1 MRQRSHG
8 GPKLPRELLDQ
19 LGASGA
25 SQGNGRSRGRVLGR
39 KDRRKAEREQKKT
52 QRHQPRKFQRSAPQD
67 EFESDDDDDDEDA
80 FSPPPAKP
88 VKSKADEKPL
98 KSALKRADAPA
109 EPAAKKSAGKEK
121 VKESKKEKKKR
132 SPSPPPAIPKK
143 VQAKLEEDD
152 AEIAAL
158 EKKLGLKGKK
168 KLPKDFDD
176 DGLADL
182 LDGLDDELEF
192 AVTGKRKRS
201 SEDQAWLDSKR
212 RKAAGG
218 LTAEES
224 FSDDSEGEDD
234 SEESEEDDEEDEEDD
249 EFLGSDEEG
258 NLEEGASSDDEEV
271 DGAEDDFAG
280 FSEDE
285 DEEGSE
291 DDVDE
296 DEEVEQPK
304 VRENP
309 YKPPVPAEVAP
320 AGKYIPP
327 SLRGPPSSD
336 AEAMTRLK
344 RQTQGLLNRLSEA
357 NLLSILKDIEK
368 LYQTNPRQYVT
379 TTLIDLL
386 LGLVSDRTSLQ
397 DTFLILH
404 AGFIAAVYKVI
415 GMDFGAQIVER
426 FAAEFDKYYG
436 SYNEESSGKETTNLI
451 SLLAE
456 MYNFQ
461 VVGCNL
467 VFDYIRIFLEDLK
480 EVNTELLLRI
490 VRMSGP
496 QLRQDDPT
504 ALKDIVVLLQKS
516 VAKAGEAN
524 LSVRTKF
531 MIETINNL
539 KNNRM
544 KTGVAASAITS
555 EHTTRMKKTLG
566 SLNSRSIKASEPLR
580 IGLSDLRDTE
590 KKGKWWLV
598 GASWRNNMAD
608 EAVAAEEKPSKV
620 KRAKE
625 APAEEIIVSG
635 TTDLFQL
642 AKEHRMNTD
651 IRRSIFIS
659 IMSASDFKDAHMRLM
674 KLRLKKAQELEIPRV
689 LIRCAGAEQSYNPYY
704 TLIARRLCS
713 EKPLKKAFQFS
724 LWDLFRRMGE
734 KDEMDDADFD
744 EEDGEEALTTRAIV
758 NLAKMFG
765 TLVSEGGLSISA
777 LKTLNWGYLQ
787 EKTAAFVEV
796 LLSTVILRSQK
807 KTADQR
813 NEEAL
818 LDVVMNAKEAPQMA
832 RGLQYFFK
840 KVVSKAE
847 AAGSKSERETV
858 RWGARV
864 AADGL
869 TVLATQ
875 RIEAE

>member
-1 MRQRSHG
+1 M
-8 GPKLPRELLDQ
+8 
-19 LGASGA
+19 
-25 SQGNGRSRGRVLGR
+25 LGR
-39 KDRRKAEREQKKT
+39 KDRRKAEREQKKS
-52 QRHQPRKFQRSAPQD
+52 QRHQPQKFQRSAPQD
-67 EFESDDDDDDEDA
+67 DFESDDDEDA
-80 FSPPPAKP
+80 FSPPPPKP
-88 VKSKADEKPL
+88 VKSKANEKPL
-98 KSALKRADAPA
+98 KSALKRADAPE
-109 EPAAKKSAGKEK
+109 EPAAKKSVGKEK
-121 VKESKKEKKKR
+121 VKESKKEKRKR
-132 SPSPPPAIPKK
+132 SPSPSPPPAIPKK

-168 KLPKDFDD
+168 KLPKNFDD

-201 SEDQAWLDSKR
+201 SEDQAWLDNKR

-234 SEESEEDDEEDEEDD
+234 SEQSEEDDEEGEEDD
-249 EFLGSDEEG
+249 EFLGSDEGG
-258 NLEEGASSDDEEV
+258 NLEEGASSDEEEV

-285 DEEGSE
+285 DTEGSE
-291 DDVDE
+291 DDFDE

-386 LGLVSDRTSLQ
+386 FGLVSDRTSLQ

-436 SYNEESSGKETTNLI
+436 TYNEESSGKETTNLI

-496 QLRQDDPT
+496 QLRQDDPS

-566 SLNSRSIKASEPLR
+566 SLNSRSIKASEPMR

-608 EAVAAEEKPSKV
+608 ETAATEEKPSKA
-620 KRAKE
+620 KKAKE

-659 IMSASDFKDAHMRLM
+659 IMSASDFKDAHLRLM

-734 KDEMDDADFD
+734 RDEMDDADFD

-765 TLVSEGGLSISA
+765 TLISEGGLSISA
-777 LKTLNWGYLQ
+777 LK
-787 EKTAAFVEV
+787 
-796 LLSTVILRSQK
+796 
-807 KTADQR
+807 
-813 NEEAL
+813 
-818 LDVVMNAKEAPQMA
+818 
-832 RGLQYFFK
+832 
-840 KVVSKAE
+840 
-847 AAGSKSERETV
+847 V
-858 RWGARV
+858 R
-864 AADGL
+864 
-869 TVLATQ
+869 
-875 RIEAE
+875 

>member
-1 MRQRSHG
+1 M
-8 GPKLPRELLDQ
+8 LD
-19 LGASGA
+19 LTFFFLAASGA

-39 KDRRKAEREQKKT
+39 KDRRKAEREQQKS

-80 FSPPPAKP
+80 VSPPPAKP

-109 EPAAKKSAGKEK
+109 EPAAKKSVGKEK
-121 VKESKKEKKKR
+121 VKESKKEKRKR
-132 SPSPPPAIPKK
+132 SPSPTPPPAIPKK

-212 RKAAGG
+212 RKAAVG

-234 SEESEEDDEEDEEDD
+234 SEESEDDEEGEEDD
-249 EFLGSDEEG
+249 ESLGSDEEG
-258 NLEEGASSDDEEV
+258 NLEEGASSDEEEV

-285 DEEGSE
+285 DAEGSE
-291 DDVDE
+291 DDFDE

-415 GMDFGAQIVER
+415 GMDFGAQIIER
-426 FAAEFDKYYG
+426 FAAEFDKHYG

-496 QLRQDDPT
+496 QLRQDDPS

-608 EAVAAEEKPSKV
+608 ETAATEEKPSKA
-620 KRAKE
+620 KKAKE

-659 IMSASDFKDAHMRLM
+659 IMSASDFKDAHLRLM

-765 TLVSEGGLSISA
+765 TLISEGGLSISA
-777 LKTLNWGYLQ
+777 LK
-787 EKTAAFVEV
+787 
-796 LLSTVILRSQK
+796 
-807 KTADQR
+807 
-813 NEEAL
+813 
-818 LDVVMNAKEAPQMA
+818 
-832 RGLQYFFK
+832 
-840 KVVSKAE
+840 
-847 AAGSKSERETV
+847 V
-858 RWGARV
+858 R
-864 AADGL
+864 
-869 TVLATQ
+869 
-875 RIEAE
+875 

>member
-1 MRQRSHG
+1 M
-8 GPKLPRELLDQ
+8 
-19 LGASGA
+19 
-25 SQGNGRSRGRVLGR
+25 LGR
-39 KDRRKAEREQKKT
+39 KDRRKAEREQQKS

-67 EFESDDDDDDEDA
+67 EFESDDDDDEDA
-80 FSPPPAKP
+80 VSPPPAKP

-109 EPAAKKSAGKEK
+109 EPAAKKSVGKEK
-121 VKESKKEKKKR
+121 VKESKKEKRKR
-132 SPSPPPAIPKK
+132 SPSPTPPPAIPKK

-201 SEDQAWLDSKR
+201 SEDQTWLDSKR
-212 RKAAGG
+212 RKAAVG

-234 SEESEEDDEEDEEDD
+234 SEESEDDEEGEEDD
-249 EFLGSDEEG
+249 EFLSSDEEG
-258 NLEEGASSDDEEV
+258 NLEEGASSDEEEV

-285 DEEGSE
+285 DAEGSE
-291 DDVDE
+291 DDFDE

-426 FAAEFDKYYG
+426 FVAEFDKHYG

-496 QLRQDDPT
+496 QLRQDDPS

-598 GASWRNNMAD
+598 GASWRNNIAD
-608 EAVAAEEKPSKV
+608 ETAATDEKPSKA
-620 KRAKE
+620 KKAKE

-659 IMSASDFKDAHMRLM
+659 IMSASDFKDAHLRLM

-765 TLVSEGGLSISA
+765 TLISEGGLSISA
-777 LKTLNWGYLQ
+777 LK
-787 EKTAAFVEV
+787 
-796 LLSTVILRSQK
+796 
-807 KTADQR
+807 
-813 NEEAL
+813 
-818 LDVVMNAKEAPQMA
+818 
-832 RGLQYFFK
+832 
-840 KVVSKAE
+840 
-847 AAGSKSERETV
+847 V
-858 RWGARV
+858 R
-864 AADGL
+864 
-869 TVLATQ
+869 
-875 RIEAE
+875 